1 MLSTVGESNLT
12 GNRAVFGMYAPI
24 LPNLAK
30 TVLGKT
36 DNNQINYDFILNRP

>member
-1 MLSTVGESNLT
+1 VQFLECSKGF
-12 GNRAVFGMYAPI
+12 FGKFAPI